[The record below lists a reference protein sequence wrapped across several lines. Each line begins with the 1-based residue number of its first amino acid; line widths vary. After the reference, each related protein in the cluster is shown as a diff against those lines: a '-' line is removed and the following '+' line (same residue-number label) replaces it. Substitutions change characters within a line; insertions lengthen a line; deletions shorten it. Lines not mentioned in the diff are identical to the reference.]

1 MNWTVGDRV
10 RERPRR
16 GLDVVT
22 SDAAKLE
29 QMGRFMAYPRT
40 GRIVAVE
47 QRPNARGSKCTYLQV
62 LWDGFKTPSRHGVAR
77 LERLETSNVE

>member
-1 MNWTVGDRV
+1 MAWSVGDRV

-16 GLDVVT
+16 GWDVVT
-22 SDAAKLE
+22 SDQDKLDQMAKY
-29 QMGRFMAYPRT
+29 MAYPRT

-62 LWDGFKTPSRHGVAR
+62 LWDGFQTPSRHGVAR
-77 LERLETSNVE
+77 LERLETSDAQ